1 MRPADCVGGGR
12 AHESFV
18 VANPRRGSVMIDI
31 RRRDFIS
38 LLGDTAA
45 WHCKPRTQQP
55 EQTRRGEPMDY
66 DAVTKVRPHHSIKVK
81 STAILLIVAAAF
93 FPGRVA
99 AQYKQEFK
107 LSVIP
112 NRETSWGRAAI
123 RFADGVKFR
132 TNGRIQIKTY
142 FEGQLSAGQ
151 QTTEFQLL
159 QQGVADFAIGSTI
172 NWSPQVK
179 ELNLFS
185 LPFMFP
191 NHSALDAVEA
201 GEPGKRIFQLIEQK
215 GVTPIAWGEN
225 GFREVTNSKRPIR
238 RPEDFQ
244 GLNIRVVGIP
254 IFADIFRTLGAN
266 PVSINFTQ
274 MQEAFRHGTV
284 DGQENPIALIIPYQL
299 WAVHK
304 HITLWRYTIDPTI
317 LAVSAKTLT
326 SLSPEDQQILREV
339 GELMMAVQ
347 KKEAREGLENAAI
360 VIDVLEKIYQMD
372 VTHLSPTDVEAFR
385 VKTRSAYT
393 KWADDIGAELVAST
407 ERIVERAK

>member
-1 MRPADCVGGGR
+1 M
-12 AHESFV
+12 
-18 VANPRRGSVMIDI
+18 
-31 RRRDFIS
+31 
-38 LLGDTAA
+38 T
-45 WHCKPRTQQP
+45 
-55 EQTRRGEPMDY
+55 
-66 DAVTKVRPHHSIKVK
+66 VK
-81 STAILLIVAAAF
+81 IATILVIVAAAL

-107 LSVIP
+107 MSVNP
-112 NRETSWGRAAI
+112 SRETSWGRAAI

-132 TNGRIQIKTY
+132 TNGRVQIKVY
-142 FEGQLSAGQ
+142 FEGQLFAGE
-151 QTTEFQLL
+151 QTTEFDLL

-191 NHSALDAVEA
+191 NHPALDAVEA

-215 GVTPIAWGEN
+215 AVIPIAWGEN
-225 GFREVTNSKRPIR
+225 GFREVTNAKRPIR

-254 IFADIFRTLGAN
+254 IFADIFRSLGAN
-266 PVSINFTQ
+266 PVSINFTKA
-274 MQEAFRHGTV
+274 QEAFRQGTV
-284 DGQENPIALIIPYQL
+284 DGQENPIGLIIPYQL

-304 HITLWRYTIDPTI
+304 HITLWRYAIDPTI
-317 LAVSAKTLT
+317 LAVSAKTWI
-326 SLSPEDQQILREV
+326 SLSPDDRQILREV

-347 KKEAREGLENAAI
+347 KKEAREGLENAAM

-372 VTHLSPTDVEAFR
+372 VTHLSPAEVEAFR
-385 VKTRSAYT
+385 GKTRSVYT
-393 KWADDIGAELVAST
+393 KWGDDIGAELVHST

>member
-1 MRPADCVGGGR
+1 M
-12 AHESFV
+12 
-18 VANPRRGSVMIDI
+18 
-31 RRRDFIS
+31 RRREFIAPVK
-38 LLGDTAA
+38 LNQGLGM
-45 WHCKPRTQQP
+45 R
-55 EQTRRGEPMDY
+55 
-66 DAVTKVRPHHSIKVK
+66 IKVA
-81 STAILLIVAAAF
+81 AILLIVAAAF

-99 AQYKQEFK
+99 TQYKQEFK
-107 LSVIP
+107 MSVIP

-142 FEGQLSAGQ
+142 FDGQLFAGQ

-159 QQGVADFAIGSTI
+159 QQGVADFVIGSTI

-191 NHSALDAVEA
+191 THPALDAVLT

-215 GVTPIAWGEN
+215 GVIPIAWGEN
-225 GFREVTNSKRPIR
+225 GFREVTNAKRPIR

-244 GLNIRVVGIP
+244 GLNIRVVGTP
-254 IFADIFRTLGAN
+254 IFADIFQTLGAN

-317 LAVSAKTLT
+317 LAVSAKTWV
-326 SLSPEDQQILREV
+326 SLSPDDRQILREV

-372 VTHLSPTDVEAFR
+372 VTHLSPADVEAFR
-385 VKTRSAYT
+385 DKTRSVYN
-393 KWADDIGAELVAST
+393 KWVDDIGVELVRST
-407 ERIVERAK
+407 EKIVERAK